1 MNNINNYQLDDF
13 VQDLDFR
20 KWVNGFETER
30 NWEEWVK
37 ANPAKA
43 DMIDAARSLVQVTG
57 IEELGAARHN
67 SSETDI
73 AFIMSSVNQTPRIN
87 WRKALTIAASVM
99 VILALPIFMLW
110 NSKSSVKESLG
121 LADRQGTVME
131 NNGKESLS
139 LMLADSTTV
148 ILKKGSKLIVA
159 QDFGAQSRT
168 VRLIG
173 EALFEVKKDS
183 QHPFL
188 VYAGGVVT
196 KVLGT
201 VFVVRAYQDEEST
214 VVSVQK
220 GHVSVTKNDKQE
232 VAGKNGEQIFL
243 LPNQKGVYRKS
254 DSRLIKS
261 VVDNPVIL
269 AGNDSEGKFYFQE
282 TPIPKVFA
290 KLEQVYGIKI
300 VYDQEL
306 LEKCNLTAVFEGDTL
321 FEIVDIVCETIKAS
335 SQVAEGQIII
345 YAKGCK

>member
-30 NWEEWVK
+30 DWEEWMK

-43 DMIDAARSLVQVTG
+43 DMIEAARSLVQVTG
-57 IEELGAARHN
+57 IEELDAAGHN
-67 SSETDI
+67 SSANDI
-73 AFIMSSVNQTPRIN
+73 AFIMSSVNQTRRIN
-87 WRKALTIAASVM
+87 WRKALTIAASIM

-110 NSKSSVKESLG
+110 NSKFSVKESLG

-148 ILKKGSKLIVA
+148 VLKKGSKLIVA

-201 VFVVRAYQDEEST
+201 VFVVRAYHDEEST

-220 GHVSVTKNDKQE
+220 GHVSVTKNDKQQI
-232 VAGKNGEQIFL
+232 AGKTGEQIFL

-261 VVDNPVIL
+261 VVDNPVVL
-269 AGNDSEGKFYFQE
+269 AGNGSEGKFSFQE
-282 TPIPKVFA
+282 TPIPKVFS

-306 LEKCNLTAVFEGDTL
+306 LEKCNLTAVFEGDSL

>member
-20 KWVNGFETER
+20 KWVNGFDTER
-30 NWEEWVK
+30 DWDEWVK
-37 ANPAKA
+37 THPAQA
-43 DMIDAARSLVQVTG
+43 DMIEAARSLVQVTG
-57 IEELGAARHN
+57 IEASTPASN
-67 SSETDI
+67 ASIANDI
-73 AFIMSSVNQTPRIN
+73 DFIMATVTAEPAFQ
-87 WRKALTIAASVM
+87 WRKALMIAASVI
-99 VILALPIFMLW
+99 VILALPIFMLL
-110 NSKSSVKESLG
+110 NNKPAAKDSG
-121 LADRQGTVME
+121 LLSETSGTVME
-131 NNGKESLS
+131 NNSKESLS
-139 LMLADSTTV
+139 LMLADSTNV

-159 QDFGAQSRT
+159 NDFGAQSRT

-188 VYAGGVVT
+188 VYAGGVLT

-201 VFVVRAYQDEEST
+201 VFIVRAYQDEEST
-214 VVSVQK
+214 IVSVQK
-220 GHVSVTKNDKQE
+220 GHVSVTKNDKLQ
-232 VAGKNGEQIFL
+232 AGGKAGDQIFL

-254 DSRLIKS
+254 DSKLIKS
-261 VVDNPVIL
+261 VVDNPVNL
-269 AGNDSEGKFYFQE
+269 TTDPEQTKFNFQE

-290 KLEQVYGIKI
+290 RLEQVYGIKI

-306 LEKCNLTAVFEGDTL
+306 LQNCNLTAVFEGDTL